1 MVICWLLYRCLLKQ
15 HVSATVLGYPP
26 PMLCVHAQNR
36 KRDWEVHSE
45 HGLNIV
51 RVHKPWTIELIDKW
65 KYIQWKGKYI
75 LGWENICAKVCQHLA
90 FGGLETTLSKF
101 EHRLLATTVAK
112 KPRTETKIWI
122 FPKMWITY
130 KHIYMYVIVLYSL
143 SIATTGGKNADRET
157 KICQNVTTNMLNRML
172 WKWI

>member
-1 MVICWLLYRCLLKQ
+1 MCLPLYR
-15 HVSATVLGYPP
+15 ATTPP
-26 PMLCVHAQNR
+26 YCVCVCLCVHKIEKGLRSPQWAR
-36 KRDWEVHSE
+36 SE
-45 HGLNIV
+45 LK
-51 RVHKPWTIELIDKW
+51 KPWKIELIDKW
-65 KYIQWKGKYI
+65 KYIQWQRKYI

-157 KICQNVTTNMLNRML
+157 KICQNVTTNMLNRIL